1 MIQAVLFD
9 FNGVVID
16 DEPLHRKAYQ
26 EALAAEGISLTDS
39 EYYDSLGMDDE
50 TFVRAA
56 FVRAGRELSDEMI
69 RAVIERESALHR
81 QMIDGELPLFPGV
94 VTFIKALARLYPL
107 GVVSMSRREQID
119 YVLKRAAL
127 DKFYE
132 VVVSAE
138 DVQVC
143 KPDPT
148 CYKRGLERLNERRAA
163 ARAAPFRPEE
173 CLVIED
179 SPPGIEAGRGAGMR
193 TLGVTNT
200 VSERALRA
208 AGADVVTPSLADWT
222 LDAVHH
228 VFNKR

>member
-56 FVRAGRELSDEMI
+56 FGRAGRELSDEMM

-94 VTFIKALARLYPL
+94 VRSSKRSRASTR
-107 GVVSMSRREQID
+107 SRRQH
-119 YVLKRAAL
+119 V
-127 DKFYE
+127 
-132 VVVSAE
+132 
-138 DVQVC
+138 
-143 KPDPT
+143 
-148 CYKRGLERLNERRAA
+148 A
-163 ARAAPFRPEE
+163 ARA
-173 CLVIED
+173 D
-179 SPPGIEAGRGAGMR
+179 
-193 TLGVTNT
+193 
-200 VSERALRA
+200 
-208 AGADVVTPSLADWT
+208 
-222 LDAVHH
+222 
-228 VFNKR
+228 